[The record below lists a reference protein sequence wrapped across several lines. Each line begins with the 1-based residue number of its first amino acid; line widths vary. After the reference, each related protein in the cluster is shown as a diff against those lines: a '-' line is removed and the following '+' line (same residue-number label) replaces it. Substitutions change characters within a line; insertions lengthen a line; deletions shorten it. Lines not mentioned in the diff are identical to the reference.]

1 MNRLFIPFVFFLC
14 TAALMSCS
22 KKEDI
27 KVEPVS
33 AERPLVE
40 YTIVPGDDPFTF
52 KFENTSKNY
61 KELEWRFGDDS
72 LSTKVSP
79 EHVYAR
85 AGVFEVNLKATSE
98 DGSTARKLLKIT
110 IVADSIADFVAV
122 KTDVENTVKFSS
134 SSKSVIKS
142 FKWTF
147 SDGTTST
154 EANPVK
160 KYAPNKFF
168 DASLDMVTAK
178 GSVIQLKRKV
188 TSGGSL
194 VDVTDRYIS
203 NTKEPF
209 IAKSNGS
216 RWGILA
222 DWTVNDAV
230 KQRSGGQGSWDSFN
244 NGKFMSME
252 SWCGETFIT
261 NGKIYQ
267 TMELKAG
274 TYYFNPIFSDYK
286 INDPGKSYVLI
297 AEGNTLPD
305 VNDVETKSL
314 GFYQLK
320 GTGPIDVVVGM
331 TISKTST
338 VSLGFSCTMEAN
350 CQNFRCR
357 TIKLYKAYTK

>member
-1 MNRLFIPFVFFLC
+1 MNRLFIPIVFFFF
-14 TAALMSCS
+14 TAALASCS
-22 KKEDI
+22 KKDDV
-27 KVEPVS
+27 KVEPVNV
-33 AERPLVE
+33 ERPFVD

-79 EHVYAR
+79 EHVYPK
-85 AGVFEVNLKATSE
+85 AGIFEVNLKATSA
-98 DGSTARKLLKIT
+98 DGSTARKLLVIK

-122 KTDVENTVKFSS
+122 KTDAENTVKFSS
-134 SSKSVIKS
+134 SSKSIIKS

-147 SDGTTST
+147 HDGATST

-160 KYAPNKFF
+160 KYDPNKFF

-194 VDVTDRYIS
+194 VDVTDNYILNAGPS
-203 NTKEPF
+203 FVAKTKVD
-209 IAKSNGS
+209 

-230 KQRSGGQGSWDSFN
+230 KQRGAGMGSWDSYS
-244 NGKFMSME
+244 GGQWLSME
-252 SWCGETFIT
+252 SWNGEVWIT

-267 TMELKAG
+267 TMDLRAG
-274 TYYFNPIFSDYK
+274 TYYFNAIYRDYQ
-286 INDPGKSYVLI
+286 INNAGKSYMVM

-314 GFYQLK
+314 GFYRLM
-320 GTGPIDVVVGM
+320 GNGPIDVVAGM
-331 TISKTST
+331 TITKTTT
-338 VSLGFSCTMEAN
+338 VSLGLSCTMEAN
-350 CQNFRCR
+350 SQ
-357 TIKLYKAYTK
+357 TIKCGQVRLYKAYSK